1 MEGRCS
7 MIRLPYKKIRKTRRW
22 KLAVSSETDDDG
34 AHEWIVAVLRR
45 DTASYSIE
53 AMRHDGGKGDVVD
66 IIDIDPGSSEA
77 AKVKEIY
84 QAFVMQWR
92 LYALELGLPFDVDRD
107 VRDWA
112 DEVLTPSFD
121 TEAPEIR
128 R

>member
-1 MEGRCS
+1 

-34 AHEWIVAVLRR
+34 AHEWIMAVLRR
-45 DTASYSIE
+45 GTASYWID

-66 IIDIDPGSSEA
+66 IVDIESGSPEA

-84 QAFVMQWR
+84 QAFVLQWR
-92 LYALELGLPFDVDRD
+92 LYAFELGLPFNVDRD

-112 DEVLTPSFD
+112 DEALTLSLSRD
-121 TEAPEIR
+121 S
-128 R
+128 